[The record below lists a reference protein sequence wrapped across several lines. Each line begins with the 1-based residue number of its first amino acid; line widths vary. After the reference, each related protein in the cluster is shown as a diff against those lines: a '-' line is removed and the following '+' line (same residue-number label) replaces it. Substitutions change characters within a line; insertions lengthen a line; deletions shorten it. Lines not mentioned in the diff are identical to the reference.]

1 MVHARPALVPTTRE
15 LRYGFDPIDI
25 TKEKREFMAGR
36 MVFRKVFSDI
46 SKEFLELQEF
56 FPHIMSNVRN
66 VISNG
71 MHMEKNLPDIR
82 KNFSDITEE

>member
-1 MVHARPALVPTTRE
+1 MLPTRE
-15 LRYGFDPIDI
+15 MRYGLKAIDI
-25 TKEKREFMAGR
+25 TKEKSKSMAGQ

-46 SKEFLELQEF
+46 TEEFLELQKF
-56 FPHIMSNVRN
+56 FPHIISNVRD

-71 MHMEKNLPDIR
+71 MHMEKSLPDIR